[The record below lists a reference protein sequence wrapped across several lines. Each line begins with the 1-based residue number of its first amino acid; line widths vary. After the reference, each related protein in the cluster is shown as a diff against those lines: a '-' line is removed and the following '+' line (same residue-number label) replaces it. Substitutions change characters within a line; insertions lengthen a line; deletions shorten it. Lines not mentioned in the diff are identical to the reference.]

1 MAWDRPAGSHEGF
14 AARLNPT
21 DCNARP
27 GSPRARRDA
36 SGNQQIRCVATYQFD
51 GLRQKPESKAKNKQ
65 VQRF

>member
-1 MAWDRPAGSHEGF
+1 MAWDRPGPHEGF